1 MESLNK
7 EQTEE
12 PSTMSQPLGLLDVL
26 QDDDSL
32 RSALLRTP
40 ASDHAKL
47 RQTCSRIR
55 EIMDSPVFAQERS
68 EHGFAE
74 VSVSLV
80 LPQDDVDLAGDDF
93 DSEQYN
99 DLGSIGEY
107 GETSSEATIFV
118 DGNKA
123 GTISMKLLP
132 LDSQENFHEVGD
144 SISDELQEI
153 ATLFFTPRGNP
164 TRVRSIKQAY
174 QELYQEFLAQEP
186 RRDNVFLYITTFE
199 LKAPYRT
206 TSSNIGALALR
217 HLLKTVLNLRW
228 TLAMYIPYGRTH
240 MTKEEMDLKY
250 DVRLSPQQPPTDE
263 YMNIFQTKTI
273 QDMRQF
279 LRAGFAQVKETVLNT
294 DCYHVFCV
302 PSFLEEEIL
311 SHDQELAIPI
321 KTRPKPPPKLSENA
335 QALLAFMVS
344 SCSSR
349 HGHSQTIMSWRVPA
363 LEHPL
368 MRSAALSITTMQ
380 EQVQESRQVF
390 ESILPS
396 VRATQPALR
405 EQLDS
410 AAAMVE
416 ESHQTLKQGFQNIAH
431 LQIEEVKQ
439 KLEELDTNV
448 CSKVTQR
455 VEEFGYG
462 IILQSNSIHACA
474 SNLEGSYIEM
484 LMGFLPSDQKTQ
496 AINGFDQK
504 NGVTPLMLAAAKIV
518 DNTRDTQLQTC
529 RLLLNLGANND
540 IVDASGM
547 TALGRFRD
555 SQRSSN
561 DFINSMMPS
570 RAGREQDA
578 KEQHN
583 QQMEAL
589 LMPSSGPTEADDTIL
604 EDDPPDSEDDGVW
617 DDFDDD
623 ADDADY

>member
-1 MESLNK
+1 
-7 EQTEE
+7 
-12 PSTMSQPLGLLDVL
+12 
-26 QDDDSL
+26 
-32 RSALLRTP
+32 LLRTP

-55 EIMDSPVFAQERS
+55 EIIDSPLFAQERS
-68 EHGFAE
+68 EDGFAE

-80 LPQDDVDLAGDDF
+80 LPQHDDDDNDNGDDDF

-99 DLGSIGEY
+99 DLGYIGEY
-107 GETSSEATIFV
+107 GETSSEATILV

-123 GTISMKLLP
+123 GTISMQLLP
-132 LDSQENFHEVGD
+132 LDSQYNFHEVGD

-153 ATLFFTPRGNP
+153 TTLFFTPRGTP
-164 TRVRSIKQAY
+164 TRVHSIKQAY
-174 QELYQEFLAQEP
+174 QEFLAQDQQY
-186 RRDNVFLYITTFE
+186 RDNCFLYITTFE

-217 HLLKTVLNLRW
+217 YLLKTVLNLRW
-228 TLAMYIPYGRTH
+228 TLAMYIPYGRTL

-250 DVRLSPQQPPTDE
+250 DVELPPRQPPTDE
-263 YMNIFQTKTI
+263 YMNIFRTKTI

-302 PSFLEEEIL
+302 PSFLEEELL
-311 SHDQELAIPI
+311 SHDEALAIPI

-349 HGHSQTIMSWRVPA
+349 RGYSETIMSWQVPA

-368 MRSAALSITTMQ
+368 MRSGALSITAMQ
-380 EQVQESRQVF
+380 EQAQESRQQAQYSRQQF
-390 ESILPS
+390 ESLGPS
-396 VRATQPALR
+396 VMATEPALR
-405 EQLDS
+405 EQLDIAEALVEKS
-410 AAAMVE
+410 QALVE
-416 ESHQTLKQGFQNIAH
+416 ESRQTLQQGFQNIAR
-431 LQIEEVKQ
+431 LQIEEVEQ
-439 KLEELDTNV
+439 KLQEFDTNV
-448 CSKVTQR
+448 RSKVTQR
-455 VEEFGYG
+455 VEEFGHG

-474 SNLEGSYIEM
+474 SNLEGSYVEM

-496 AINGFDQK
+496 AMNGFDQHI
-504 NGVTPLMLAAAKIV
+504 GVTPLMLAASKIV
-518 DNTRDTQLQTC
+518 DNTRDKQLQTC
-529 RLLLNLGANND
+529 RLLLNLDANKD

-561 DFINSMMPS
+561 DFCISMMPS
-570 RAGREQDA
+570 RAGRDQDA
-578 KEQHN
+578 NEQHN

-604 EDDPPDSEDDGVW
+604 EDDDPPDNEDDAVW

-623 ADDADY
+623 DDDAD